1 MSATAPS
8 RTATAFA
15 SSRPLGRTELS
26 DAPVHYPRPSRLARP
41 LTPPGGAKAE
51 QGAQTLGLHTVGDL
65 FEHLPRDHR
74 DARGVSEL
82 TAGET
87 ATVVVEVLS
96 ISSRPV
102 RRRGMRPL
110 VEATVAD
117 GTATMK
123 ATFFNQPWLV
133 SRYPAGTRLMLH
145 GKYESRSRF
154 RVQGHAITGEAGG
167 AGDDQ
172 AVGHYPATDGLSSTQ
187 ILALVRDHA
196 TEIADVSEPLPARLR
211 TVERL
216 PDRGGALAAMH
227 LGGNDSHETAR
238 RRLAFEELLLVQ
250 LALLRRRRLRRGAS
264 VAAALDEPPSLSA
277 RWLDELLPFTPT
289 ADQRRA
295 FAEIDGDLQRT
306 TPMQRLLM
314 GEVGSGKTVV
324 ALYALLRA
332 VEQGFQGALMAPT
345 EPLAEQHFATIQA
358 LMAGETF
365 PIGLLTGSTP
375 ARRRS
380 DLLGKL
386 ESGEL
391 SLIVGTHALIEEPV
405 RFRSLAVAVI
415 DEQHRF
421 GVRQRAALDAK
432 AGAGRGPH
440 MLHMTATPIPR
451 TLALSHYGDLDFTV
465 LTELPRGRQPIQT
478 HVCSTERERERA
490 YERMRSE
497 LRDGRQAFVV
507 CPLVAESE
515 LLAARAATVEF
526 ERLRTGELRD
536 FRVSLMH
543 GQQRSADKLEVMARF
558 AAGEADVLVATT
570 VIEVG
575 IDVPNAT
582 VMLVEDAERYGISQ
596 LHQLRGRIGRG
607 EHASL
612 CLLFGP
618 KGSPRLKAL
627 AERSDGFELAEIDLE
642 LRGEGELIGVRQSGL
657 AQFRVAEL
665 PRDRELQE
673 RARLRA
679 EAIDADDP
687 DLAAPEHAL
696 LSVALQRLFGDE
708 AAAPIRA

>member
-1 MSATAPS
+1 
-8 RTATAFA
+8 
-15 SSRPLGRTELS
+15 
-26 DAPVHYPRPSRLARP
+26 
-41 LTPPGGAKAE
+41 
-51 QGAQTLGLHTVGDL
+51 
-65 FEHLPRDHR
+65 
-74 DARGVSEL
+74 
-82 TAGET
+82 
-87 ATVVVEVLS
+87 
-96 ISSRPV
+96 
-102 RRRGMRPL
+102 
-110 VEATVAD
+110 
-117 GTATMK
+117 
-123 ATFFNQPWLV
+123 
-133 SRYPAGTRLMLH
+133 
-145 GKYESRSRF
+145 
-154 RVQGHAITGEAGG
+154 
-167 AGDDQ
+167 
-172 AVGHYPATDGLSSTQ
+172 
-187 ILALVRDHA
+187 
-196 TEIADVSEPLPARLR
+196 
-211 TVERL
+211 
-216 PDRGGALAAMH
+216 
-227 LGGNDSHETAR
+227 
-238 RRLAFEELLLVQ
+238 
-250 LALLRRRRLRRGAS
+250 
-264 VAAALDEPPSLSA
+264 
-277 RWLDELLPFTPT
+277 
-289 ADQRRA
+289 
-295 FAEIDGDLQRT
+295 
-306 TPMQRLLM
+306 
-314 GEVGSGKTVV
+314 
-324 ALYALLRA
+324 
-332 VEQGFQGALMAPT
+332 
-345 EPLAEQHFATIQA
+345 
-358 LMAGETF
+358 
-365 PIGLLTGSTP
+365 
-375 ARRRS
+375 
-380 DLLGKL
+380 
-386 ESGEL
+386 
-391 SLIVGTHALIEEPV
+391 
-405 RFRSLAVAVI
+405 
-415 DEQHRF
+415 
-421 GVRQRAALDAK
+421 
-432 AGAGRGPH
+432 

-465 LTELPRGRQPIQT
+465 LAELPRGRQPIQT

-515 LLAARAATVEF
+515 LLAARAATAEF

-679 EAIDADDP
+679 EAIDSEDP
-687 DLAAPEHAL
+687 ELAAPEHAL
-696 LSVALQRLFGDE
+696 LSIALRSIYGEE

>member
-8 RTATAFA
+8 RSATAFA
-15 SSRPLGRTELS
+15 SPRPLDPTELS
-26 DAPVHYPRPSRLARP
+26 DAPVHYPRPSRLAQP
-41 LTPPGGAKAE
+41 LKPAGGAKAE
-51 QGAQTLGLHTVGDL
+51 QGAQTLGLQTIGDL

-74 DARGVSEL
+74 DARGVGEL

-110 VEATVAD
+110 VEATVSD
-117 GTATMK
+117 GTASMK

-167 AGDDQ
+167 GGDDQ

-196 TEIADVSEPLPARLR
+196 AAIADVSEPLPARLR

-227 LGGNDSHETAR
+227 LGSDDGHETAR

-250 LALLRRRRLRRGAS
+250 LALLRRRRLRSGANR
-264 VAAALDEPPSLSA
+264 ATALSDPPSLSA
-277 RWLDELLPFTPT
+277 RWLDELLPFAPT

-295 FAEIDGDLQRT
+295 FAEIDGDLART

-332 VEQGFQGALMAPT
+332 VEHGVQGALMAPT
-345 EPLAEQHFATIQA
+345 EPLAEQHFATIQS
-358 LMAGETF
+358 LMAGEAI

-375 ARRRS
+375 ARRRA

-391 SLIVGTHALIEEPV
+391 ALLVGTHALIEEPV

-432 AGAGRGPH
+432 AGLGRRPH

-465 LTELPRGRQPIQT
+465 LAELPRGRQPIQT

-497 LRDGRQAFVV
+497 LRDGRQGFVV

-515 LLAARAATVEF
+515 LLAARAATAEF
-526 ERLRTGELRD
+526 ERLRAGELRD

-679 EAIDADDP
+679 EAIDSEDP
-687 DLAAPEHAL
+687 ELAAPEHAL
-696 LSVALQRLFGDE
+696 LSIALHSIYGEE

>member
-1 MSATAPS
+1 V
-8 RTATAFA
+8 R
-15 SSRPLGRTELS
+15 
-26 DAPVHYPRPSRLARP
+26 YPRPSRLTRP
-41 LTPPGGAKAE
+41 LKPPGGAKAE
-51 QGAQTLGLHTVGDL
+51 QGAQTLGLRTVGDL
-65 FEHLPRDHR
+65 LEHLPRDRR
-74 DARGVSEL
+74 DARGVAEL
-82 TAGET
+82 AAGET
-87 ATVVVEVLS
+87 ATVIVEVAS
-96 ISSRPV
+96 IASRPV

-110 VEATVAD
+110 VEATVSD
-117 GTATMK
+117 GTGTMQ

-145 GKYESRSRF
+145 GKYESRNRF
-154 RVQGHAITGEAGG
+154 RVQGHAITAEVGAGG
-167 AGDDQ
+167 SDQ

-187 ILALVRDHA
+187 ILALVREHVA
-196 TEIADVSEPLPARLR
+196 AIAEIAEPLPGRLR
-211 TVERL
+211 AIERL
-216 PDRGGALAAMH
+216 PDRAAAVAAMH
-227 LGGNDSHETAR
+227 LGSDDGHETAR

-250 LALLRRRRLRRGAS
+250 LALLRRRRLRRGAG
-264 VAAALDEPPSLSA
+264 VAPALSEPPSLSG
-277 RWLDELLPFTPT
+277 RWLSELLPFAPT

-295 FAEIDGDLQRT
+295 FAEIDGDLART

-332 VEQGFQGALMAPT
+332 VEHGRQGALMAPT
-345 EPLAEQHFATIQA
+345 EPLAEQHFATLQA
-358 LMAGETF
+358 LMAGEAL

-375 ARRRS
+375 ARRRA

-386 ESGEL
+386 QSGEL

-405 RFRSLAVAVI
+405 RFRSLAVAVV

-432 AGAGRGPH
+432 AGGQGVGGRGSVRRPH
-440 MLHMTATPIPR
+440 MLHITATPIPR

-465 LTELPRGRQPIQT
+465 LAELPRGRRPIQT
-478 HVCSTERERERA
+478 HVCSTERERVRA
-490 YERMRSE
+490 YERIRSE

-515 LLAARAATVEF
+515 QLAARAATAEF
-526 ERLRTGELRD
+526 ERLRGGELRD
-536 FRVSLMH
+536 FRVLLMH
-543 GQQRSADKLEVMARF
+543 GQQRSVEKLDVMARF

-618 KGSPRLKAL
+618 KGSPRLRAL
-627 AERSDGFELAEIDLE
+627 AERSNGFELAEIDLE
-642 LRGEGELIGVRQSGL
+642 LRGEGELVGVRQSGV

-679 EAIDADDP
+679 EAIDDADP
-687 DLAAPEHAL
+687 ELEAPEHAL
-696 LSVALQRLFGDE
+696 LSVALRSLYGEE
-708 AAAPIRA
+708 AGAPIRA

>member
-8 RTATAFA
+8 RSATAFA
-15 SSRPLGRTELS
+15 SSRPLDPTELS
-26 DAPVHYPRPSRLARP
+26 DAPVRYPRPSRLARP
-41 LTPPGGAKAE
+41 LKLPGGAKAE
-51 QGAQTLGLHTVGDL
+51 QGAQTLGLETVGDL

-74 DARGVSEL
+74 DARGVGEL

-110 VEATVAD
+110 VEATVSD

-154 RVQGHAITGEAGG
+154 RVQGHAITGDAGG
-167 AGDDQ
+167 GGDDQ
-172 AVGHYPATDGLSSTQ
+172 AVGHYPATEGLSSTQ
-187 ILALVRDHA
+187 ILALVRDNA
-196 TEIADVSEPLPARLR
+196 GAIADVSEPLPARLR

-216 PDRGGALAAMH
+216 PDRGGALAAIH
-227 LGGNDSHETAR
+227 LGSDDGHETAR

-250 LALLRRRRLRRGAS
+250 LALLRRRRLRSGAS
-264 VAAALDEPPSLSA
+264 VAAALGEPPSLSA
-277 RWLDELLPFTPT
+277 RWLDELLPFAPT

-295 FAEIDGDLQRT
+295 FAEIDGDLERT

-332 VEQGFQGALMAPT
+332 VEHGWQGALMAPT

-358 LMAGETF
+358 LMAGEAI

-386 ESGEL
+386 QSGEL

-432 AGAGRGPH
+432 AGTGRGPH

-465 LTELPRGRQPIQT
+465 LAELPRGRQPIQT
-478 HVCSTERERERA
+478 HVCSTDRERERA

-515 LLAARAATVEF
+515 LLAARAATAEF

-536 FRVSLMH
+536 FRVLLMH
-543 GQQRSADKLEVMARF
+543 GQQRSAEKLEVMARF
-558 AAGEADVLVATT
+558 AAGAADVLVATT

-607 EHASL
+607 EYASL

-642 LRGEGELIGVRQSGL
+642 LRGEGELVGVRQSGL

-679 EAIDADDP
+679 EAIDAGDP
-687 DLAAPEHAL
+687 ELAAPEHAL
-696 LSVALQRLFGDE
+696 LSVALERLFGDE